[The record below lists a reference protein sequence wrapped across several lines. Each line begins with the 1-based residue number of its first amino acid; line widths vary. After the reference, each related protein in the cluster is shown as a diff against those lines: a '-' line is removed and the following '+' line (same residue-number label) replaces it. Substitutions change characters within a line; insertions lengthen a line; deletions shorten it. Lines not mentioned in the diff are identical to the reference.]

1 MSSQA
6 AAITR
11 ALLTRAD
18 YCLQA
23 SSVVVL
29 YYDYLLTL
37 PAEVEYIWK
46 NPFRFITFLDTD
58 SIPGS
63 KRLINVPARCIVVRL
78 TASVLSTF
86 GHFGIITVWG
96 LRTYAICDGNKIIA
110 ALIGLTGLSVV
121 VMRIAITSAHIA
133 YARQVG
139 PIVGCAEPKQTEHW
153 DCYGNDKKFWE
164 NPRATLNAVIFSQ
177 GLIYI
182 TAVFAL
188 SILTATFNLKVW
200 GGTVIRPMNS
210 LKLPLAGLLTARF
223 LLKIKMWERRESATS
238 AGEIT
243 TLQFNPVA
251 IEDVKGKSKGTTSAG
266 TTDVEADRDGIHF
279 DDDDDDPG
287 YSTRRVPVIRELG
300 RDIGPRRTNEVGM
313 AEKWRVT
320 DYEWEREQMHV
331 VPLFKEISARRSLA
345 CELNAGALEEDPTN
359 HTVLYENLASLHRPS
374 LNPHR
379 DTGHLT
385 STHGVT
391 FDNIVTPSQ
400 LAHAAPVPNLIIPY
414 ASPNGRG

>member
-86 GHFGIITVWG
+86 GHFGIISRPHAHLSRIDLKLTTEDAPLAVWG

-139 PIVGCAEPKQTEHW
+139 DSFEFRHFGIATGALMMTFEALSFLFAAIRALRTLR
-153 DCYGNDKKFWE
+153 NDKKFWE

-331 VPLFKEISARRSLA
+331 FVDEK
-345 CELNAGALEEDPTN
+345 AGE
-359 HTVLYENLASLHRPS
+359 RPES
-374 LNPHR
+374 
-379 DTGHLT
+379 
-385 STHGVT
+385 
-391 FDNIVTPSQ
+391 SQ
-400 LAHAAPVPNLIIPY
+400 VAEPPMANSNSHA
-414 ASPNGRG
+414 